1 MTKLNIN
8 MIAGPFQ
15 HDACSSALNKNKFVT
30 WMKDESADISCHID
44 YGLLKAVDE
53 SKINYGWIC
62 ESSAIVPSVIKEVI
76 KNKSHYQKKFKYI
89 FTCDD
94 RIVKIDNNFFK
105 FTMPSALP
113 WIQHK
118 KLYNKTKLVS
128 FIGSNKKMCKGH
140 MYRQKM
146 IEKYKDS
153 VDHYGRGF
161 SGKEL
166 PWTVDIKGLEESGKI
181 SGLKDYMFSFAM
193 ENTNHKYA
201 FCEKTTD
208 CFATGTIPI
217 YWGGKGIVEF
227 FNSNGI
233 IFLEDLKSVSDLTE
247 DLYKSKMPH
256 IQENFEKISNLL
268 SSEDYFVS
276 KYMEDL
282 YDNV

>member
-1 MTKLNIN
+1 

-15 HDACSSALNKNKFVT
+15 HDVCSSALNKNKFVT
-30 WMKDESADISCHID
+30 WMKDKSADISCHID

-62 ESSAIVPSVIKEVI
+62 ESSAIVPNVIKEVV
-76 KNKSHYQKKFKYI
+76 KNKSQYQKKFKYI

-94 RIVKIDNNFFK
+94 RIVRIDSSFFK

-113 WIQHK
+113 WIQQK
-118 KLYNKTKLVS
+118 EVYNKTKLVS

-140 MYRQKM
+140 MYRQEM
-146 IEKYKDS
+146 IEKYKEL

-161 SGKEL
+161 LGKEL
-166 PWTVDIKGLEESGKI
+166 PWTVDVNGVEESGKI
-181 SGLKDYMFSFAM
+181 SGLKEYMFSFAM

-227 FNSNGI
+227 FNSKGI
-233 IFLEDLKSVSDLTE
+233 IFLEDLSSINDLSE
-247 DLYKSKMPH
+247 DLYKSKMPYVK
-256 IQENFEKISNLL
+256 ENFNKISNLL

-282 YDNV
+282 YDNM